1 MEYQDQVLHKP
12 FRLMQLHQ
20 LHGLQ
25 FAAIRVA
32 LPTAHFH
39 PLQLQHGLAIFQ
51 LEVLAQQ
58 LRLHVLVVLE
68 MI

>member
-1 MEYQDQVLHKP
+1 
-12 FRLMQLHQ
+12 MQLHQ

-51 LEVLAQQ
+51 LEDLAQQ